1 MKKKK
6 LAQLVGRPKVY
17 QIQLVCAENTIFTH
31 LLLNTLFFL
40 LHNEMFNINII
51 NCYLL

>member
-17 QIQLVCAENTIFTH
+17 QIQLVCAENIIFYPFISEH
-31 LLLNTLFFL
+31 SFLF
-40 LHNEMFNINII
+40 IT
-51 NCYLL
+51 